1 MCMCL
6 PCLLYFSEELH
17 HAVPHKKLHGD
28 SKAFRR
34 DDDFRLYKTTMSF
47 PTLSFSLC
55 FIFTMS
61 FISTIIFKVECISLS
76 LHLLR
81 IKWGGEKVFN
91 QNINF
96 LETEQVW
103 VWVHC
108 FVFFLFQYSA
118 DCSFVPGFIRSP
130 FCQGIKISFQL
141 LLSGK
146 SNYTHLRLHH

>member
-1 MCMCL
+1 MCFSLFMCMCL

-61 FISTIIFKVECISLS
+61 FVSTIIFKVECISLS

-81 IKWGGEKVFN
+81 IKWGKKR
-91 QNINF
+91 F
-96 LETEQVW
+96 LTKTLIFWRLSRSESEFIALCFFSFSIVQI
-103 VWVHC
+103 VH
-108 FVFFLFQYSA
+108 LFQNSLEVH
-118 DCSFVPGFIRSP
+118 FVRE
-130 FCQGIKISFQL
+130 
-141 LLSGK
+141 
-146 SNYTHLRLHH
+146 